1 MGSWDPVGEEF
12 AAQPPRKPTVLHE
25 DERDP
30 KVSGCPLSGVVTQ
43 ERRTVHDREEFATRH
58 MSVFANVLLRE
69 ISPPKVG
76 PKLVRRRYAE
86 PMIDAVA
93 LVPMKTLPGW
103 PEAEFSSVHLLM
115 LCVVWPIATAVLFTL
130 IGWGVH
136 FAKGRGGKNSD

>member
-1 MGSWDPVGEEF
+1 
-12 AAQPPRKPTVLHE
+12 
-25 DERDP
+25 
-30 KVSGCPLSGVVTQ
+30 
-43 ERRTVHDREEFATRH
+43 

-86 PMIDAVA
+86 PMIDALA

-103 PEAEFSSVHLLM
+103 PEAEFSSVH
-115 LCVVWPIATAVLFTL
+115 VWPIATAVLFTL

>member
-1 MGSWDPVGEEF
+1 MIGKS
-12 AAQPPRKPTVLHE
+12 
-25 DERDP
+25 
-30 KVSGCPLSGVVTQ
+30 PLSGVVTQ